1 MYSIIITI
9 HIARYLFRMRNQA
22 FRKIINNSTICHN
35 PQYVKLSDIFL
46 IILMFICIEWR
57 YSYPLEEDSSN
68 PLDDQIRISLLPDTG
83 GRQLIEGVYFS
94 NLLPIGLIEHKSISH
109 QFFGS

>member
-1 MYSIIITI
+1 
-9 HIARYLFRMRNQA
+9 
-22 FRKIINNSTICHN
+22 
-35 PQYVKLSDIFL
+35 
-46 IILMFICIEWR
+46 MFICTEWR

-83 GRQLIEGVYFS
+83 GRQLIEGVYFC

-109 QFFGS
+109 QLFGS